1 MTRHLQRQQGA
12 VLITALIFLVILT
25 LISVAA
31 MRSST
36 LELRMAGNEQEHRR
50 ALQSTQ
56 SAINGVLAN
65 ANIQV
70 VDVGITTCYQFGS
83 TDTTL
88 AGCTSSNT
96 ETLTGGPGYG
106 GPNMVSAHL
115 DEIGACPRSIANS
128 ARGQGS
134 LRASSGGGSAG
145 AGTGSGNCAYF
156 TMTSRY
162 DDTPARGGAAE
173 TAEGVIK
180 LIF

>member
-1 MTRHLQRQQGA
+1 MTRHLQPQRQKGA

-70 VDVGITTCYQFGS
+70 VDIGITTCYQFDS

-96 ETLTGGPGYG
+96 ETLTTGPGYG
-106 GPNMVSAHL
+106 GPNLVSAHL
-115 DEIGACPRSIANS
+115 DEIGACPRTIANS

-134 LRASSGGGSAG
+134 LRASNGGGSAS
-145 AGTGSGNCAYF
+145 TGNCAYF

>member
-1 MTRHLQRQQGA
+1 MTRHLQKRQQGA

-70 VDVGITTCYQFGS
+70 VDVGITTCYQFGP

-96 ETLTGGPGYG
+96 ETLATGPGPGYG
-106 GPNMVSAHL
+106 GPNLVSAHL
-115 DEIGACPRSIANS
+115 DEIGACPRTIANS

-134 LRASSGGGSAG
+134 LRASSGGGSAS
-145 AGTGSGNCAYF
+145 TGNCAYF